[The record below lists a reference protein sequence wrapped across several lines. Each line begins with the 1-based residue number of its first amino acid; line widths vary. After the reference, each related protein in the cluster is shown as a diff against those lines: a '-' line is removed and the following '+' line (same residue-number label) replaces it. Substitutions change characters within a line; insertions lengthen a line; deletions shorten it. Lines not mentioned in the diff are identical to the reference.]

1 MARFTRDLVLNKPDD
16 FVQFIMND
24 FLQKNQFEMS
34 DWKGEAVFRAGDAMV
49 EGFKYLKWTYNGGVF
64 HLEAWL
70 ASSEPFRK
78 SLTKTA
84 WNSFSQLCSS
94 RCRRTDRRI

>member
-34 DWKGEAVFRAGDAMV
+34 D
-49 EGFKYLKWTYNGGVF
+49 
-64 HLEAWL
+64 
-70 ASSEPFRK
+70 
-78 SLTKTA
+78 
-84 WNSFSQLCSS
+84 
-94 RCRRTDRRI
+94 

>member
-34 DWKGEAVFRAGDAMV
+34 DWKGEAAYRAGDAMV
-49 EGFKYLKWTYNGGVF
+49 EGFKYLKWSYTVSYTHLFHHKPESRFCLNGVSGIRQPVQAF
-64 HLEAWL
+64 DDESA
-70 ASSEPFRK
+70 
-78 SLTKTA
+78 
-84 WNSFSQLCSS
+84 
-94 RCRRTDRRI
+94 

>member
-34 DWKGEAVFRAGDAMV
+34 DWKGEAAYRAGDAMV
-49 EGFKYLKWTYNGGVF
+49 EGFKYLKWSYNG
-64 HLEAWL
+64 E
-70 ASSEPFRK
+70 R
-78 SLTKTA
+78 TA
-84 WNSFSQLCSS
+84 GYETSGGGSPG
-94 RCRRTDRRI
+94 RPAAHPGTDGG